1 MNARQIFA
9 AALLV
14 LAAQYAMAAGQSSAN
29 YSIRADS
36 VNSGIAS
43 TSSANFSLG
52 STVGEA
58 VFSTQTN
65 SANFRVVS
73 GFRAAAGALSAP
85 GAPILNNITAGPGS
99 ATLSFSAP
107 ANNGGAAIS
116 SYTATCT
123 ASGQL
128 TRTAS
133 GTGSPL
139 KVSGLTGG
147 VAYSCSLTAT
157 NSGGFTSGSSGLVSV
172 TPARSSGAAL
182 LMYLL
187 D

>member
-9 AALLV
+9 AALLLLV
-14 LAAQYAMAAGQSSAN
+14 APCAVAAGQSSAN
-29 YSIRADS
+29 YSIRIDS
-36 VNSGIAS
+36 VNAGIAN
-43 TSSANFSLG
+43 TSSSNFSLG

-65 SANFRVVS
+65 SANFRVVN
-73 GFRAAAGALSAP
+73 GFLGAAGALSAP
-85 GAPILNNITAGPGS
+85 GAPTLNSIAAGPGS

-128 TRTAS
+128 TRTAT
-133 GTGSPL
+133 GAGSPL

-157 NSGGFTSGSSGLVSV
+157 NSGGLTSSSSGPVSV
-172 TPARSSGAAL
+172 TPVRSSGAAL